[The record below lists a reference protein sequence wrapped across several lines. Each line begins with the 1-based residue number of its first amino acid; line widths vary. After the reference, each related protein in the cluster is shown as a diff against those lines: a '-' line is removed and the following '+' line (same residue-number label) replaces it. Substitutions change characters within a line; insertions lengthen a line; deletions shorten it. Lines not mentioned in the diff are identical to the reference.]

1 MYSMVKI
8 YMRTPKDTDIH
19 SINEPLPGSW
29 ICVTKPTH
37 EDLVVVTN
45 ALDLDIDTLRDALD
59 PYEAPRIARD
69 ESDIYIFTRYC
80 HPENK
85 QASTEPLLVL
95 ITEKEIVT
103 VSPYAVDFLNDLSRT
118 LKTNTNHRVKL
129 LLEILERS
137 HETYRKYLNDII
149 KLTFKIR
156 TQLSGSSFSN
166 EDFLKMIDIEEDLNE
181 MLTSLQPNGILLD
194 TLFAEKIFKLSPEE
208 REQLEDLRLESSELI
223 EITKARLRTL
233 ENIREVFNTISNASL
248 NETFKKLTSIA
259 IFLAIPTIIGG
270 LYGMNIALPGA
281 DHENAFLEVLAIIAV
296 TVTSVIF
303 IFKHKKWL

>member
-1 MYSMVKI
+1 MVKI
-8 YMRTPKDTDIH
+8 YIRTPKDTEIH
-19 SINEPLPGSW
+19 TINEPLPGAW

-37 EDLVVVTN
+37 DDLVVVTK

-69 ESDIYIFTRYC
+69 ESDVYIFTRYC
-80 HPENK
+80 HPQNK
-85 QASTEPLLVL
+85 FASTEPLLVL
-95 ITEKEIVT
+95 ITETEIVT
-103 VSPYAVDFLNDLSRT
+103 VSPYAVDFLNELSTT
-118 LKTNTNHRVKL
+118 LKTNTNQRIKF
-129 LLEILERS
+129 LLEILGRS
-137 HETYRKYLNDII
+137 HDTYRSYLDEII

-156 TQLSGSSFSN
+156 TQLSTSAFSN
-166 EDFLKMIDIEEDLNE
+166 NDFLKMIDIEEDLNE
-181 MLTSLQPNGILLD
+181 MLTSLQPNKILLD

-208 REQLEDLRLESSELI
+208 REILEDLRLESAELI

-270 LYGMNIALPGA
+270 LFGMNIALPGA
-281 DHENAFLEVLAIIAV
+281 DHEQAFLEIIGIILIVVAAV
-296 TVTSVIF
+296 VYT
-303 IFKHKKWL
+303 FKRKRWL